1 MVSYGDAKKNGKT
14 LRKMWF
20 LMTALRKMVKHLGSS
35 KTLGKIWFLMAMLRK
50 VVKNLGN
57 MGF

>member
-1 MVSYGDAKKNGKT
+1 
-14 LRKMWF
+14 
-20 LMTALRKMVKHLGSS
+20 MTALRKMVKHLGSS